1 MTGCIN
7 VKAIIRDGNVVDVL
21 CDDTRFPI
29 QFEVVEVNKEFE
41 DYEALE
47 SYVRELNADQ
57 NYKSI
62 IYRYADFRKDSV
74 HGI

>member
-1 MTGCIN
+1 MTGYIN

-29 QFEVVEVNKEFE
+29 RFEVIEVSKEFE

-47 SYVRELNADQ
+47 SYVSELIADR

-62 IYRYADFRKDSV
+62 IYQYADFRKDSV